1 MSTGSVSDG
10 FEANPTHV
18 PFEGMRWVPGGTFAM
33 GSEDFYPEERPV
45 HRASVD
51 GFWIDEHPITAAEF
65 RRFVRETS
73 YVTVAERPLDPEQY
87 PDADPDLPHATTRTM
102 NTSPRPR
109 PHVDVQRE
117 GVGTLGLGRRL
128 ACVRVRAMRRW
139 VGARDQEA
147 WARVRAGRL
156 AQVRVSGGC
165 LTACAQAPSLAEVA
179 CRVVCISH
187 KTGSGGEE
195 VGRLVAERLG
205 FLYVDDDI
213 VARAAA
219 RGGISAAD
227 VADEERRKSFVSRL
241 LEALAIG
248 TSEVGGT
255 AVVHGVDND
264 DVRALIRETI
274 ERTAARGNAVIVAH
288 AASHVV
294 EPGDEALRVLV
305 TATPST
311 RAHRLAAAEAL
322 EQAKAARVVKDS
334 DAGRRD
340 YLKRFYEIDEEL
352 PTHYDLIV
360 NTDVLSVE
368 RAADLVSRAA
378 AS

>member
-1 MSTGSVSDG
+1 M
-10 FEANPTHV
+10 
-18 PFEGMRWVPGGTFAM
+18 
-33 GSEDFYPEERPV
+33 
-45 HRASVD
+45 
-51 GFWIDEHPITAAEF
+51 
-65 RRFVRETS
+65 
-73 YVTVAERPLDPEQY
+73 
-87 PDADPDLPHATTRTM
+87 
-102 NTSPRPR
+102 
-109 PHVDVQRE
+109 
-117 GVGTLGLGRRL
+117 
-128 ACVRVRAMRRW
+128 
-139 VGARDQEA
+139 GARTCAEN
-147 WARVRAGRL
+147 GGP
-156 AQVRVSGGC
+156 VSGGC
-165 LTACAQAPSLAEVA
+165 LTAHARAPSLAEVT

-219 RGGISAAD
+219 RGGISPAD
-227 VADEERRKSFVSRL
+227 VADEERRKSVVNRL
-241 LEALAIG
+241 LEMLAIG
-248 TSEVGGT
+248 TSEIGGA

-311 RAHRLAAAEAL
+311 RAHRLGAAEAL
-322 EQAKAARVVKDS
+322 EQAKAARAVKDS